1 MGPILIDLV
10 QRSGAEVLMDRR
22 AVIFA
27 RDDIDITDEAI
38 AAINAALADR
48 IDAILAE
55 LPEPQL

>member
-1 MGPILIDLV
+1 
-10 QRSGAEVLMDRR
+10 MDRR

-38 AAINAALADR
+38 AAIDAALADR
-48 IDAILAE
+48 IDEILAE